1 VEVVVDTTEVDP
13 WIIADHLA
21 DKEVKWHPGANPEII
36 MTTMGLAVATKATA
50 AVATK
55 ATEVVPAEAMAIPI
69 PGTGLA
75 AEATAV
81 AATATTAPSIP
92 AGTTIQVVAKEVE
105 APAGIEVGVRT
116 LAGTTTIV
124 TEEEAQ
130 EVMEVT
136 VQEEVIRVIEEEDK
150 VKQVVQC
157 AEVLTTEATEE
168 VEDAPRPIL

>member
-1 VEVVVDTTEVDP
+1 MEVVVDTTEVDP

-36 MTTMGLAVATKATA
+36 MTTMGL

>member
-1 VEVVVDTTEVDP
+1 MDTTEVDP

-21 DKEVKWHPGANPEII
+21 DKEVKWHPGANLEII
-36 MTTMGLAVATKATA
+36 MTTMGLAVATKATV

-92 AGTTIQVVAKEVE
+92 AGTTIQVVALAAMAE
-105 APAGIEVGVRT
+105 APETGIEVGVRT

-124 TEEEAQ
+124 TEEAQ
-130 EVMEVT
+130 VMEVT
-136 VQEEVIRVIEEEDK
+136 VQEEVIRVIEEDK
-150 VKQVVQC
+150 VKQAVRC
-157 AEVLTTEATEE
+157 AEVPTEATE